1 MKYVHLDEDT
11 IITVDG
17 VVYVASKDPFGTIY
31 YSYKASAP
39 EHLQPTLKRLV
50 EIILDITE
58 GKDGPALPE
67 RNT

>member
-1 MKYVHLDEDT
+1 MKYVHLDETT

-17 VVYVASKDPFGTIY
+17 VVYTANKDPFGTTY
-31 YSYKASAP
+31 YCFRTSSPA
-39 EHLQPTLKRLV
+39 HLQPVVKRLV

-58 GKDGPALPE
+58 DKDGPTLPE